1 MKKATLNY
9 VVDAT
14 QSFLLLF
21 LLVSG
26 ILQGWVLERGR
37 GYRGG
42 RGPMEHDELLDI
54 DRHTL
59 VTYHKWVAVAFVIF
73 IIAHTVLHWGWITS
87 MSRRIFIKKQ
97 HQ

>member
-9 VVDAT
+9 LVDAI
-14 QSFLLLF
+14 QSLLLLF

-26 ILQGWVLERGR
+26 ILQGWILERGQ

-42 RGPMEHDELLDI
+42 RSPMGHNTFLDI

-59 VTYHKWVAVAFVIF
+59 VVCHKWVAVAFVVF
-73 IIAHTVLHWGWITS
+73 VIAHIVLHWGWITS
-87 MSRRIFIKKQ
+87 MSKHIFAGKQ
-97 HQ
+97 SS